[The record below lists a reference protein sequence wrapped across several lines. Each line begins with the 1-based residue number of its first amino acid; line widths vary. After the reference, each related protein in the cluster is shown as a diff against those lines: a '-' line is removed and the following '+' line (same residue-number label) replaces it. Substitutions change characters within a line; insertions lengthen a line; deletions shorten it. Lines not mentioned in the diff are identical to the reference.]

1 MDANALMRVALV
13 LFGLAAA
20 GSVLIAIVRLSGHA
34 RAPHWLATG
43 YGVLSGFGLALIC
56 LVALTSGIPS
66 MAQVAMLPFLFS
78 AASDS
83 MLTRLLHRNR
93 LPMSVAVLRAFLAG
107 FGFVLLL
114 VSIYGQAYIARLP
127 IPTSFNSN

>member
-1 MDANALMRVALV
+1 MDADALMRVALV

-43 YGVLSGFGLALIC
+43 YGVLSGFGLALIG
-56 LVALTSGIPS
+56 LVALTSGIS
-66 MAQVAMLPFLFS
+66 AMAQVAMVPFLLA

-83 MLTRLLHRNR
+83 VLTRLLHRNR

-107 FGFVLLL
+107 FAFVLLL
-114 VSIYGQAYIARLP
+114 VSIYGQMYLAKLP
-127 IPTSFNSN
+127 IPTTFNSN